1 MMKKLLTLFVLTSAS
16 MLLHGQQTK
25 VSGTV
30 YDDFLEVLPS
40 AEVRIVTSDSVQVA
54 SQSTGADG
62 SFSFGITM
70 ENGLKYLLEVT
81 HLSYERQVIPLAATD
96 TVMEIYMHMALYMIE
111 GVDVVAKKPL
121 IEQRGG
127 TTVVNVSQMANVN
140 SMSTT
145 RMLDRLP
152 GVTANEREGLTLNG
166 QGATLYI
173 DGREQ
178 SAGGTMAL
186 DLLEALPA
194 SMIETVELVLANNG
208 TRSALSNG
216 VVINIKMKEMY
227 YDGYF
232 ARVAGH
238 GSLAEYPD
246 NDFGGGAN
254 GSVIMKK
261 GDVVFNALLSYDN
274 RPTWYRSIDDSRFA
288 DGSTMK
294 ANSTGDGRIN
304 VLTGLANLEWRL
316 KNKHTL
322 NFNFWFYDD
331 FSKSTDLMMLHA
343 NDTTGI
349 RDYGQRSYNEGND
362 DLWTGNIEY
371 STPDTL
377 PNSFKASY
385 GILYGGLR
393 TKSNRYNILH
403 PDGLEQWSL
412 YTYPRMTGWQHDLK
426 FDYTHLFRNSSKLL
440 AGVLLHVGILD
451 DDVKYDEPVLQPW
464 HQSSNM
470 HGVERNFEG
479 YVNYNFDFGRFFSM
493 DISSRFV
500 HINRDFDFVSD
511 GKTLQKDYNY
521 LLPFAAFYYRNKIYS
536 LGLGMS
542 SQLSN
547 PDYSAMLPGNRQVDE
562 YTVRIGNP
570 DVNPS
575 RTYGFLINQ
584 SFFNACLIS
593 VRYVYKYDIAAYLLD
608 EESSADLRVYRYK
621 NVYDTRSCVMSLT
634 SLYRM
639 FGETIT
645 GRVEV
650 SASYKDEVNF
660 KNGYHLDAGRKS
672 SYWQTTLSGSMN
684 YNILDGLDVYLWAKY
699 WPRTKMP
706 EKEISSYWTMD
717 AGVSYCW
724 GKDGMFSLVFDAQ
737 DIFSSLKISSCEHL
751 YGNVIDNT
759 ADYANRVLKLT
770 FAVKFKGGG
779 KVDDKG
785 VNESK
790 NDIGRFR

>member
-1 MMKKLLTLFVLTSAS
+1 MKKLLTLFVLTSVS

-30 YDDFLEVLPS
+30 YDDFLEGLPS

-70 ENGLKYLLEVT
+70 ENDLKYLLEVT
-81 HLSYERQVIPLAATD
+81 HLSYERQIVPLSCSD
-96 TVMEIYMHMALYMIE
+96 TIIDIYMHMMSYMLE
-111 GVDVVAKKPL
+111 GVDVTARKPL

-127 TTVVNVSQMANVN
+127 KTIVNVSQMANVN
-140 SMSTT
+140 AMSST

-178 SAGGTMAL
+178 KAGGTMAL
-186 DLLEALPA
+186 DILEALPA
-194 SMIETVELVLANNG
+194 SMIESVELVLANDG
-208 TRSALSNG
+208 TKSALSNG
-216 VVINIKMKEMY
+216 VSINIKMKEMY

-232 ARVAGH
+232 ARVTGH
-238 GSLAEYPD
+238 GSFAEHPD
-246 NDFGGGAN
+246 NDFGGGSN
-254 GSVIMKK
+254 GSVIVKK
-261 GDVVFNALLSYDN
+261 GGVVFNALLSYDN
-274 RPTWYRSIDDSRFA
+274 RPTWYRNIDDSHFA
-288 DGSTMK
+288 DSSTMQ
-294 ANSTGDGRIN
+294 ANSIGDGRVN

-331 FSKSTDLMMLHA
+331 FSNSTDLMMLHV
-343 NDTTGI
+343 NDSTGI
-349 RDYGQRSYNEGND
+349 RDYGQRSNNEGND

-403 PDGLEQWSL
+403 PDTPEQWAL

-426 FDYTHLFRNSSKLL
+426 FDYAHIFRNSSKLL
-440 AGVLLHVGILD
+440 AGALLHVGILD
-451 DDVKYDEPVLQPW
+451 DDVKYDEPVPQPW
-464 HQSSNM
+464 HQSSSM
-470 HGVERNFEG
+470 HGVEQNFEG
-479 YVNYNFDFGRFFSM
+479 YVNYKLNFGRFLSM
-493 DISSRFV
+493 DISSRYV
-500 HINRDFDFVSD
+500 RINRDFDFVSD
-511 GKTLQKDYNY
+511 GVTLRKNYNY
-521 LLPFAAFYYRNKIYS
+521 LLPYAAFYYRGNKYS
-536 LGLGMS
+536 LGLGMV

-547 PDYSAMLPGNRQVDE
+547 PDYSAMLPGKRQDDE
-562 YTVRIGNP
+562 YTIRIGNP

-575 RTYGFLINQ
+575 RSYGVVMNN
-584 SFFNACLIS
+584 SFFNACLFS
-593 VRYVYKYDIAAYLLD
+593 VRYVYRYDVAAYMLD
-608 EESSADLRVYRYK
+608 EESSADLRIYRYK
-621 NVYDTRSCVMSLT
+621 NVYDTRSCVFSLT

-639 FGETIT
+639 FGETVT

-650 SASYKDEVNF
+650 SASYNDEVNF

-672 SYWQTTLSGSMN
+672 SYWQTTLSVSMN

-717 AGVSYCW
+717 VGVSYCW

>member
-1 MMKKLLTLFVLTSAS
+1 MLKKILTLFVLAS
-16 MLLHGQQTK
+16 VSISLYGQQTK

-30 YDDFLEVLPS
+30 YDDFLEGLSS
-40 AEVRIVTSDSVQVA
+40 AEVRIITSDSVSVA
-54 SQSTGADG
+54 SQSTGTDG
-62 SFSFGITM
+62 DFSFEIKM
-70 ENGLKYLLEVT
+70 KNDMKYMLEVT
-81 HLSYERQVIPLAATD
+81 HLSYESQIIPLSCTD
-96 TVMEIYMHMALYMIE
+96 TIIKIYMHMMSYMLE

-127 TTVVNVSQMANVN
+127 KTIVNVSQMANVN
-140 SMSTT
+140 AMSST

-178 SAGGTMAL
+178 KAGGTMAL
-186 DLLEALPA
+186 ELLEALPA
-194 SMIETVELVLANNG
+194 SMIESVELVLANDG
-208 TRSALSNG
+208 TKSALSNG
-216 VVINIKMKEMY
+216 VSINIKMKEMY

-232 ARVAGH
+232 ARAAGH
-238 GSLAEYPD
+238 GSFAEHPD

-254 GSVIMKK
+254 GSVIVKK

-274 RPTWYRSIDDSRFA
+274 RPTWYRNIDDSHFA
-288 DGSTMK
+288 DSSTMQ
-294 ANSTGDGRIN
+294 ANSVGDGRVN

-331 FSKSTDLMMLHA
+331 FSNSTDLMMLHV
-343 NDTTGI
+343 NDSTGI
-349 RDYGQRSYNEGND
+349 RDYGQRSCNDGND

-403 PDGLEQWSL
+403 PDAPEQWAL

-426 FDYTHLFRNSSKLL
+426 FDYAHIFRNSSKLL
-440 AGVLLHVGILD
+440 AGALLHVGILD
-451 DDVKYDEPVLQPW
+451 DDVKYEEPVPQPW

-470 HGVERNFEG
+470 HGVEQNFEG
-479 YVNYNFDFGRFFSM
+479 YVNYKLNFGRFFSM
-493 DISSRFV
+493 DVSSRYV
-500 HINRDFDFVSD
+500 RINRDFDFVSD
-511 GKTLQKDYNY
+511 GVTLRKNYNY
-521 LLPFAAFYYRNKIYS
+521 LLPYAAFYYRGRNYS
-536 LGLGMS
+536 LGLGMV

-547 PDYSAMLPGNRQVDE
+547 PDYSAMLPGKRQDDE
-562 YTVRIGNP
+562 YTIRIGNP

-575 RTYGFLINQ
+575 RSYGVVINN
-584 SFFNACLIS
+584 SFFNACLFS
-593 VRYVYKYDIAAYLLD
+593 VRYVYKYDVAAYMLD
-608 EESSADLRVYRYK
+608 EESSADLRIYRYK
-621 NVYDTRSCVMSLT
+621 NVYDTRSCVFSLT

-639 FGETIT
+639 FGETVT
-645 GRVEV
+645 GRVEA
-650 SASYKDEVNF
+650 SASYNDEVNF
-660 KNGYHLDAGRKS
+660 KSGYRLDAGRKS
-672 SYWQTTLSGSMN
+672 SYWQTILSGSMN
-684 YNILDGLDVYLWAKY
+684 YSILDGLDVYLWVKC
-699 WPRTKMP
+699 WPRTEMP
-706 EKEISSYWTMD
+706 EKEVLTYWTMD

-737 DIFSSLKISSCEHL
+737 DIFASFKIRSCGHL
-751 YGNVIDNT
+751 YNNVIDNT
-759 ADYANRVLKLT
+759 SDYGDRKLKLT

-785 VNESK
+785 VEQSK
-790 NDIGRFR
+790 NDIDRFR